1 MRAKTKFRWIA
12 NEKARKA
19 AYSKR
24 MQGLIQKVEE
34 LTILCNVSACLIF
47 HSRDDNKLVAWP
59 SKEAAKSLLDR
70 FFDLPFLE
78 RSLKADDQESYIKTN
93 IKKVEKKLADTRQV
107 IDEIE
112 INNLMFAIQNGTRD
126 LNDLSEAEIEKL
138 IAFSK
143 KKIDVLGR
151 HLGYPEHV
159 YHRNV
164 VNETSSLRREIPR
177 ISSDVFSQLRGNGSY
192 YLMDQWFFFDEPKDQ
207 NHGDDDD
214 HVPTM
219 GSRFNLNV
227 EPYDDDDDDDDDDE
241 EDVAKAG
248 GAGGA

>member
-1 MRAKTKFRWIA
+1 MRGITKAKTKFRWIA

-59 SKEAAKSLLDR
+59 SKEAAKSLLDW

-78 RSLKADDQESYIKTN
+78 RNLKADDQESYIKTN
-93 IKKVEKKLADTRQV
+93 IKKVEKKLTDTRKV

-112 INNLMFAIQNGTRD
+112 INNLMFAIQNG
-126 LNDLSEAEIEKL
+126 
-138 IAFSK
+138 
-143 KKIDVLGR
+143 
-151 HLGYPEHV
+151 YPEHV
-159 YHRNV
+159 YRRNV
-164 VNETSSLRREIPR
+164 VNEIPR
-177 ISSDVFSQLRGNGSY
+177 ISSDVFSQLRGNVSY

-207 NHGDDDD
+207 NHGDDDDDD

-227 EPYDDDDDDDDDDE
+227 EPYDDDDDDE